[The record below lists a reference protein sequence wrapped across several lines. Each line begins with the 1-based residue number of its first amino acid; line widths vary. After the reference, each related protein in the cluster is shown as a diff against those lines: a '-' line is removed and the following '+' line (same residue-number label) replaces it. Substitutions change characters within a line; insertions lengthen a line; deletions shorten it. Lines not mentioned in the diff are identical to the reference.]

1 MENKQSPQQQSSELN
16 ASRLTRSK
24 SREARSTGANTL
36 LKILKHYPWLIW
48 GGVWLL
54 LITSAAIAAFSLTNI
69 GHVEA
74 GPTPAPIA
82 AEKPE
87 NSHSSSMPL
96 WLLGAVAFTFAAG
109 MVISK
114 QLNRS
119 SPPRRLRQRTRR
131 FAALEPTHRREPR
144 RRLKERPSVP
154 TPIQPS
160 PAETESVVIVPL
172 TQENQAHTPTSE
184 SLAEMMDIRK
194 HRSLD
199 SILRKL

>member
-24 SREARSTGANTL
+24 HREVRSTGTNPV
-36 LKILKHYPWLIW
+36 LKILKHRPWLIW
-48 GGVWLL
+48 SGVWLFL
-54 LITSAAIAAFSLTNI
+54 VASAAIAAFSLTNI
-69 GHVEA
+69 NHMEHA
-74 GPTPAPIA
+74 GPTAPIA

-87 NSHSSSMPL
+87 KSSHGSSMTL

-114 QLNRS
+114 RRLNRS
-119 SPPRRLRQRTRR
+119 SPPRRLRHRTRHSV
-131 FAALEPTHRREPR
+131 APKLTHRREPR
-144 RRLKERPSVP
+144 RPLREHPPVP
-154 TPIQPS
+154 TPIEPL
-160 PAETESVVIVPL
+160 PAET
-172 TQENQAHTPTSE
+172 E

-199 SILRKL
+199 SILRKP